1 MLKQRHRDDA
11 FDTELS
17 VAAEERIRE
26 DERRRVLAELA
37 NDRHPDDHGMSGSD
51 DEADWRTAPPPFGA
65 ARVDDPRQPVATDD
79 AATRDPRRWEIP
91 DDRWDGETTTR
102 TAEVAVTT
110 PYVVEEQTVAEQTV
124 DERGFSPGQF
134 LIALAGVAALALGIV
149 AVARTGLDGSWT
161 EPVEPVLG
169 WDHTAL
175 LGLFE
180 IGAGVVMLLASLRAG
195 ARWLGGLVGLAAIAG
210 GILIVGQFD
219 DGVDRWI
226 AEHLAAERTFGWV
239 AIVIGAV
246 AVLGAAIPR
255 VRRTRRVSTTHSMA
269 T

>member
-37 NDRHPDDHGMSGSD
+37 NDRHADDHGMSGSD
-51 DEADWRTAPPPFGA
+51 DEPDWRTAPPPFGA

-91 DDRWDGETTTR
+91 DDRWEGETVTR
-102 TAEVAVTT
+102 TAEVPVTS
-110 PYVVEEQTVAEQTV
+110 PLVEEQTVEEQTV

-149 AVARTGLDGSWT
+149 AVARTGLDGSLT
-161 EPVEPVLG
+161 EPVVPVLG

-175 LGLFE
+175 LGLLE
-180 IGAGVVMLLASLRAG
+180 IGAGAVMLLASLRAG
-195 ARWLGGLVGLAAIAG
+195 ARWLGGLAGLAAIAG
-210 GILIVGQFD
+210 GILIVGQLD
-219 DGVDRWI
+219 DRVDGWI

-239 AIVIGAV
+239 AIAIGAV
-246 AVLGAAIPR
+246 AVIGALIPR